1 MRKSCPF
8 NAKTDVRVCV
18 RASLI
23 PVSQVQIIFAVA
35 VMMAT
40 VWYQTDLDDA

>member
-1 MRKSCPF
+1 MGGRS
-8 NAKTDVRVCV
+8 AVRVCV

-23 PVSQVQIIFAVA
+23 HVLQVQIIFAVA

-40 VWYQTDLDDA
+40 VWYQIDLDDA